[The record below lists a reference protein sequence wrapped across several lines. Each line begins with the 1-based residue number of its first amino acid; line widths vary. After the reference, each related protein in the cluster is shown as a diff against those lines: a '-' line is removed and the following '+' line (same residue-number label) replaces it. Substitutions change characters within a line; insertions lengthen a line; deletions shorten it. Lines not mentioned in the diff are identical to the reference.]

1 MLRMEWSL
9 FVLKT
14 KQRMHAIFLC
24 KCTSLGQN
32 VLSKE
37 PAIPIFVL
45 GALSKVVSTAKNYQF
60 LFRTRQGNIQTVLVE
75 KSSGSLNQAKDDE
88 ICFLSLTLIDRQ
100 DSVFG
105 DIDWRLLG
113 SAFELKLISRC
124 WFLYYQKEVE
134 RKIY

>member
-1 MLRMEWSL
+1 M
-9 FVLKT
+9 
-14 KQRMHAIFLC
+14 
-24 KCTSLGQN
+24 
-32 VLSKE
+32 
-37 PAIPIFVL
+37 FVL
-45 GALSKVVSTAKNYQF
+45 GGFSKVVSVAKNDQF